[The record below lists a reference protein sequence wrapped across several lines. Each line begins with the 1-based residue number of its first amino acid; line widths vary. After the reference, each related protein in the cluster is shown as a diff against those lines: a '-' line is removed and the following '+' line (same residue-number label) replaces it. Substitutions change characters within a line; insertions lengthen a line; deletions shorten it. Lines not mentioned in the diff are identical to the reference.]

1 MFINSPLYVELKRIE
16 STYPEEQVTL
26 SIFTFVEASFSLDN
40 YNMQVIIWITTFKT
54 ALFITRSCYLRLTL
68 CGLSWKSPSGSLE
81 PCNPKS
87 IKPTD
92 YKQSNIINQ
101 YMKDA
106 NNKKGLKRMSPN
118 SVEEIRAQDKQS

>member
-40 YNMQVIIWITTFKT
+40 YNMQVIIWITTFN
-54 ALFITRSCYLRLTL
+54 AASFITRSCYLRLTL
-68 CGLSWKSPSGSLE
+68 YGCRETPFGNLE